1 MKQLCRLIL
10 SLMVILTMTLGNTFA
25 ISSAQPVH
33 HNKAFVINK
42 QETNNTGFSCLSNN
56 DKPLIECDNEV
67 EDDSNEFQCADD
79 HFVVFE
85 AHNLPSDLAFS
96 SVCKSSKTQSLTI
109 LYCVFRL

>member
-33 HNKAFVINK
+33 HNKAFIFNK
-42 QETNNTGFSCLSNN
+42 QETNTIGFSSLSNN
-56 DKPLIECDNEV
+56 DKPLIECDSEV
-67 EDDSNEFQCADD
+67 EDDSNEFQFADEQY
-79 HFVVFE
+79 VVFE

-96 SVCKSSKTQSLTI
+96 SVCKSSKTQSLNI